1 MYNSPLRDS
10 SLFIFALCS
19 FLILHLSTLHFFYC
33 FFCFFNFLHNTLFSC
48 CICFSCTFFSGF
60 SCCTLS
66 LASRCSFYHYCIPHS
81 TKPVLS
87 LSAGPNPV
95 CNLSEVGDPENL
107 WQWTWLEKRLNAY
120 RLDCLGIRRKPC

>member
-66 LASRCSFYHYCIPHS
+66 LASRCSFYHYCITS
-81 TKPVLS
+81 FNKACTIVERRSKSCLQLIRGRRSSGS
-87 LSAGPNPV
+87 LTMDLAGKKA
-95 CNLSEVGDPENL
+95 
-107 WQWTWLEKRLNAY
+107 KRLPSGLSGN
-120 RLDCLGIRRKPC
+120 